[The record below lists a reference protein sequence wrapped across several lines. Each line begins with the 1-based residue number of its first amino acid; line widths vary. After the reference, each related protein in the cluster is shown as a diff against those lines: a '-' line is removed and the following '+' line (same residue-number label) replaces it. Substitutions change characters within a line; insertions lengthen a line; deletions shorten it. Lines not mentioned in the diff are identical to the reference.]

1 MLREERHRRILRSI
15 DGRDAVSYE
24 ELLGVVDASSAT
36 LRRDVEQLR
45 EAGNLRK
52 IRGGV
57 APPLRAVAYPPPL
70 AHAPPTM
77 HPSQSYVF
85 GDKLV
90 QNVAAKDA
98 IARAALALV
107 GTTDSLILLGG
118 TTVARFAEL
127 LPSTGMTVL
136 TDSLPVANHLSLYTR
151 NRVFVTGGEVFAERQ
166 IVLSPFDEG
175 ELFYFAAR
183 TFFLGCHAVS
193 QAGIMED
200 DPLPLRAARSLARQA
215 QRIVVLADSSKFLET
230 RSLVVFPLKDVDI
243 FVTDDGITDDA
254 RAILE
259 AAGVQVI
266 VAEQATPAAR
276 RGAQDREER
285 DRQFDSPPG
294 GQEGQSPPQ
303 WSGRG

>member
-1 MLREERHRRILRSI
+1 MLREERHRRILRSL

-24 ELLGVVDASSAT
+24 ELLGIVDASTAT

-45 EAGNLRK
+45 EAGRLRR

-57 APPLRAVAYPPPL
+57 APASGASDYPPPSV
-70 AHAPPTM
+70 HALPVA

-98 IARAALALV
+98 IARAALGLV
-107 GTTDSLILLGG
+107 ETTDSLILFGG

-127 LPSTGMTVL
+127 LPPTGMTVL

-151 NRVFVTGGEVFAERQ
+151 NRVFVTGGEVFAARQ
-166 IVLSPFDEG
+166 IVLSPFEEG
-175 ELFYFAAR
+175 ELFHFAAS

-193 QAGIMED
+193 QTGIMED
-200 DPLPLRAARSLARQA
+200 DPLPLRAARSLAQQA

-230 RSLVVFPLKDVDI
+230 RSLVVFPLKEVDV
-243 FVTDDGITDDA
+243 FVTDDGITDGA
-254 RAILE
+254 RFMLE
-259 AAGVQVI
+259 SEGVQVI
-266 VAEQATPAAR
+266 AAER
-276 RGAQDREER
+276 RTRTAVRGKADHGET
-285 DRQFDSPPG
+285 DAQFDSLPDSADADLPTRRTG
-294 GQEGQSPPQ
+294 G
-303 WSGRG
+303 

>member
-1 MLREERHRRILRSI
+1 VLREERHRRILRTL

-45 EAGNLRK
+45 EAGALRK

-57 APPLRAVAYPPPL
+57 APASRGGDYPAPAV
-70 AHAPPTM
+70 HASPVA

-98 IARAALALV
+98 IARAALGLV
-107 GTTDSLILLGG
+107 GPNDSLILFGG

-127 LPSTGMTVL
+127 LPPAGMTVL
-136 TDSLPVANHLSLYTR
+136 TDSLPVANHLSIYTR
-151 NRVFVTGGEVFAERQ
+151 NRVFVTGGEVFAARQ

-175 ELFYFAAR
+175 ELFHFAAS

-193 QAGIMED
+193 QAGVMED

-230 RSLVVFPLKDVDI
+230 RSLVVFPLKEIDV

-254 RAILE
+254 RAMLE
-259 AAGVQVI
+259 GEGVEVI
-266 VAEQATPAAR
+266 VAKQAMPRAAQRGEDANRQSDSRPRGQGR
-276 RGAQDREER
+276 R
-285 DRQFDSPPG
+285 SPPELSG
-294 GQEGQSPPQ
+294 G
-303 WSGRG
+303 

>member
-1 MLREERHRRILRSI
+1 VLREERHRRILRTL

-45 EAGNLRK
+45 EAGRLRK

-57 APPLRAVAYPPPL
+57 APASRTADYPPPS
-70 AHAPPTM
+70 AYAEPVA

-90 QNVAAKDA
+90 HNIAAKDA
-98 IARAALALV
+98 IARAALRLV
-107 GTTDSLILLGG
+107 GANDSLILFGG
-118 TTVARFAEL
+118 TTVARLAEL
-127 LPSTGMTVL
+127 LPATGMTVL

-151 NRVFVTGGEVFAERQ
+151 NRVFVTGGEVFAARQ
-166 IVLSPFDEG
+166 IVLSPFEDG
-175 ELFYFAAR
+175 DLFHFAAS

-200 DPLPLRAARSLARQA
+200 DPLPLRAARALARQA

-230 RSLVVFPLKDVDI
+230 RSLVVFPLNEVDV
-243 FVTDDGITDDA
+243 FVTDDGITDES
-254 RAILE
+254 RAMLE
-259 AAGVQVI
+259 ADGVEVI
-266 VAEQATPAAR
+266 VADEAPAPLGATKTEADDLR
-276 RGAQDREER
+276 
-285 DRQFDSPPG
+285 PG
-294 GQEGQSPPQ
+294 GEG
-303 WSGRG
+303 GLRRD